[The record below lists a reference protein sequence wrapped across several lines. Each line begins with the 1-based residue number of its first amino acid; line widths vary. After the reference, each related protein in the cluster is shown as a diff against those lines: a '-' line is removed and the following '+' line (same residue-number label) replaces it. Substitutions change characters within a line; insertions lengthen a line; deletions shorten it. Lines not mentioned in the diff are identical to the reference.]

1 MIDIKSA
8 MLEVEKFVTAKLDYP
23 PEVAGM
29 KLLGKALA
37 KHARSEHHAA
47 AVVDGWIEKWPQ
59 WPKPSEI
66 TQLCQLITDPKQ
78 AHARQ
83 AREKC
88 DRCHGTGYV
97 EVQGEFGM
105 TAAYPCTHLPMTES
119 DARMGLKIPPAM
131 RPRYG
136 EEARQADQAHVELM
150 KRRMAS
156 GDKGFPR
163 VTQEDIDSLLAA
175 SLGGVY
181 D

>member
-37 KHARSEHHAA
+37 KHAQSEHHAA
-47 AVVDGWIEKWPQ
+47 AVADTWIEKWPQ
-59 WPKPSEI
+59 WPKPSDI
-66 TQLCQLITDPKQ
+66 TQLCQVVADPKQ

-131 RPRYG
+131 RPRYS
-136 EEARQADQAHVELM
+136 EEARQADQNHVELLQ
-150 KRRMAS
+150 RRMQT
-156 GDKGFPR
+156 GDKGFQR
-163 VTQEDIDSLLAA
+163 VTQEDVDSLLAR
-175 SLGGVY
+175 LGV
-181 D
+181 

>member
-1 MIDIKSA
+1 MIDTN
-8 MLEVEKFVTAKLDYP
+8 TAKTEIAKLHEAKLNFP
-23 PEVAGM
+23 PDEKAAAV
-29 KLLGKALA
+29 LTKALA

-66 TQLCQLITDPKQ
+66 TQLCQVIADPKQ

-88 DRCHGTGYV
+88 GRCHGTGYV

-105 TAAYPCTHLPMTES
+105 TAAYPCTHAPMTEM

-131 RPRYG
+131 RPRYS
-136 EEARQADQAHVELM
+136 EEARRAHQAHLELL